1 MSAFSPSMSR
11 RRTRRACAT
20 CSRRRALDDLLA
32 RVIDARERAA
42 RRRARRPLLLKI
54 APDLTLADLDDV
66 VGVARRH
73 RIDGM
78 IVGNTTLSRPNL
90 RETAKAREQGGL
102 SGRPLFALSTR
113 MLAETYVRA
122 EGAFP
127 LIGAG
132 GIDSGAAAFAKIKAG
147 ASLVQLYSGL
157 IFRGIGLVG
166 AIKKDLLDFMRIG
179 RLDSLA
185 RGGRPRR
192 GGDHGGA
199 VAGLNVARA
208 SAG

>member
-1 MSAFSPSMSR
+1 
-11 RRTRRACAT
+11 
-20 CSRRRALDDLLA
+20 
-32 RVIDARERAA
+32 
-42 RRRARRPLLLKI
+42 
-54 APDLTLADLDDV
+54 
-66 VGVARRH
+66 
-73 RIDGM
+73 M
-78 IVGNTTLSRPNL
+78 IVGNTTISRPRL
-90 RETAKAREQGGL
+90 RETAKATEQGGL

-157 IFRGIGLVG
+157 IFRGVGLIG
-166 AIKKDLLDFMRIG
+166 AIKTDLLDFLRVG

-185 RGGRPRR
+185 DAVGR
-192 GGDHGGA
+192 DAAA
-199 VAGLNVARA
+199 VTAEPWPA
-208 SAG
+208 